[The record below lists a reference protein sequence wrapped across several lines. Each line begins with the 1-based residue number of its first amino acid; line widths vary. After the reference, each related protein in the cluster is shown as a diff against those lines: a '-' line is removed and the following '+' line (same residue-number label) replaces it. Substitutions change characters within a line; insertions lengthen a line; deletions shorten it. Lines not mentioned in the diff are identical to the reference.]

1 VRASPPS
8 RAQRALALADAPPH
22 APIPELVSACQP
34 DLILLLGDLEPAWT
48 DGLAEI
54 ELPKLGVLGNHDA
67 PDALS
72 VVGAEDLHLRV
83 VEWGDLTFAGF
94 GWTDEEQ
101 AAELL
106 ERLPAA
112 DVLLTHVPPAGV
124 NDEPDDPVHRGSPA
138 LRAWV
143 EQHWPRLLL
152 HGHTYP
158 AMPVGQLGP
167 TRIVYVRG
175 AAPVELS

>member
-1 VRASPPS
+1 LPGTEPFC
-8 RAQRALALADAPPH
+8 ALALADAPPH
-22 APIPELVSACQP
+22 APIPELVSALDP
-34 DLILLLGDLEPAWT
+34 ELILLLGDLEPAWT

-67 PDALS
+67 PDALAA
-72 VVGAEDLHLRV
+72 VGAEDLHLRV
-83 VEWGDLTFAGF
+83 VEWGGLTFSGF
-94 GWTDEEQ
+94 GWTDESQ
-101 AAELL
+101 AAEQL

-124 NDEPDDPVHRGSPA
+124 NDDPEDPHHCGSPA

-143 EQHWPRLLL
+143 EQHEPRLLL